1 MEGNDI
7 PTEKIILAGGLNLNN
22 VKVAIEQ
29 IKPFM
34 VDVSS
39 GVERNGTKDIKLIQA
54 FIRAVKDDGSVE

>member
-7 PTEKIILAGGLNLNN
+7 PTEKIILAGGLNPNN